1 MNANIKS
8 KTGHVVYPLFSDA
21 NKAQVRSVSYYA
33 HRQHDTV
40 TWKHCG
46 DEGQTCQCDGTV
58 RYGAHERCDIE
69 RNTNFDGSD
78 IHWIGNVM
86 SAEDCA
92 LECVKYQGCDSWTWG
107 KTPGQWFYNICFLKS
122 GRPSASYHGGCD
134 SGLKNAC
141 SKPTGKWS
149 SPTPV
154 RGQISCSTNSFHGD
168 PYPYVP
174 KICECS
180 SLEWEFLGSGACVS
194 KENHIYR
201 RQVLVAG
208 QYGFSSGKES
218 CKQLCAKYPGCV
230 GINYVNVHDHCHIN
244 LGDGTTI
251 AGLGWN
257 IHTGSGTGPI
267 HHTVWM
273 GTWECHRIVNNF

>member
-1 MNANIKS
+1 MGMADC
-8 KTGHVVYPLFSDA
+8 VL
-21 NKAQVRSVSYYA
+21 RS
-33 HRQHDTV
+33 
-40 TWKHCG
+40 
-46 DEGQTCQCDGTV
+46 
-58 RYGAHERCDIE
+58 
-69 RNTNFDGSD
+69 
-78 IHWIGNVM
+78 
-86 SAEDCA
+86 
-92 LECVKYQGCDSWTWG
+92 TWG
-107 KTPGQWFYNICFLKS
+107 GMVDNCGGRCKS
-122 GRPSASYHGGCD
+122 GERSNDPSCGSNGNNIGREIVRKITYSACLCAEACENHDQCVGWTFVPYGVFPSMGMADCVLRSTWGGMVDNCGGRCK
-134 SGLKNAC
+134 SGERSN
-141 SKPTGKWS
+141 GKWS

-194 KENHIYR
+194 KENHIYT

-244 LGDGTTI
+244 LGDGATI